1 MRSDTKDPGN
11 SGYVEFGSKVLLRTF
26 GSIHFH
32 IENGM
37 SYGGEIFTPRMFTIW
52 LFVSHI
58 TGHMNPVI
66 SVLKREI
73 TGFILCGRLKHAQ
86 YRSTVRNTKIL

>member
-11 SGYVEFGSKVLLRTF
+11 CPYIEFGSKVLLRTF

-37 SYGGEIFTPRMFTIW
+37 SYSGEIFTPRMFTMW
-52 LFVSHI
+52 LFVSDI

-73 TGFILCGRLKHAQ
+73 IGFILCGRLKYAQ
-86 YRSTVRNTKIL
+86 YCSTVRNTKFL